1 MCTTL
6 CLDNS
11 GQDLLN
17 RLSNAVYEQAR
28 AGDLQVTSFPSFDP
42 ILSAL
47 KSGSTANAARS
58 YRVTCQRHDQLLVLE
73 SFAKRWLDDPQF
85 DERAREVIKLHN
97 EEYNASEDFM
107 MAAERPGL
115 LNQEVVTFP
124 RLGQGGKAI

>member
-11 GQDLLN
+11 GQ
-17 RLSNAVYEQAR
+17 QAR